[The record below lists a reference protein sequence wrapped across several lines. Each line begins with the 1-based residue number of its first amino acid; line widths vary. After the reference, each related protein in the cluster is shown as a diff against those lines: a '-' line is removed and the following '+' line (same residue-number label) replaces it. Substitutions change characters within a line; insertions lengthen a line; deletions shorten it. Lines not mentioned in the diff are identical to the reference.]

1 MEISGSLSDTTRVL
15 TNGWPRNGNT
25 EPLESAQGEK
35 EMVKHTQGQAGPDG
49 PVSQVQEQTESKQMV
64 KHAQGQAGPDGPVS
78 QTREQTEPK
87 QLKKRVQRSAE
98 PRRTAR
104 TFRVY
109 SRNSFLRAIEQRRAA
124 FFRHV

>member
-1 MEISGSLSDTTRVL
+1 MEISGNLSDTTRVL

-25 EPLESAQGEK
+25 EPLESTQGEK
-35 EMVKHTQGQAGPDG
+35 EMVRHMQG
-49 PVSQVQEQTESKQMV
+49 S
-64 KHAQGQAGPDGPVS
+64 AGPDGPVS